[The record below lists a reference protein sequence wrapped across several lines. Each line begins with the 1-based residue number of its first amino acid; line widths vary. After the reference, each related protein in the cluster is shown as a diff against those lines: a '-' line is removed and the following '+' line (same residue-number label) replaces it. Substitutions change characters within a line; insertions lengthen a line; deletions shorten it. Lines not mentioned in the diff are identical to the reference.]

1 MELAELM
8 ETGEQRLMRT
18 YARLPVA
25 LCRGEG
31 AWVWDTEGKRYLD
44 FVTGLAVTSLGHAHP
59 EIVRVVREQAGLLL
73 HTSNLYWNE
82 PQTRLAKALTDHS
95 FADKAFFCNSGAE
108 ANEGAIKLARKYAKQ
123 NYGPH
128 KTKIIS
134 LRGSFHGRTLA
145 TLTATGQDK
154 YHRDYEPL
162 PAGFAYAERDDA
174 AALEEILDGQTAA
187 LFLEPVLGEGGVFPL
202 SREFMLAARN
212 ICAKKGILLV
222 FDEVQS
228 GMGRSGYLFAH
239 EAYGVTPDVM
249 TLAKALGNG
258 IPIGAVLA
266 RGQAAETFAPGDH
279 ASTFGGNLLAAAVA
293 NKVVEIMTQADFL
306 PQVREK
312 SAWFAAEL
320 GKLARKAGIPGQVRG
335 MGFMLGLPVGESGP
349 RLVEECRRRGLLLNC
364 VGGDTLRFLPP
375 LTVSRAEM
383 ETALEILAGVLTGRE
398 TAGGE

>member
-1 MELAELM
+1 MDITKLT
-8 ETGEQRLMRT
+8 ETGEQCLMRT
-18 YARLPVA
+18 YARLPLA

-31 AWVWDTEGKRYLD
+31 SWVWDTEGKRYLD
-44 FVTGLAVTSLGHAHP
+44 FVTGLAVTSLGHSHP
-59 EIVRVVREQAGLLL
+59 EIVRVIREQAGLML
-73 HTSNLYWNE
+73 HSSNLYWNE
-82 PQTRLAKALTDHS
+82 PQVRLARTLTEHS
-95 FADKAFFCNSGAE
+95 FADRAFFCNSGAE
-108 ANEGAIKLARKYAKQ
+108 ANEGAIKLARKYAKKH
-123 NYGPH
+123 YGEH

-145 TLTATGQDK
+145 TVTATGQER
-154 YHRDYEPL
+154 YHKGYEPL
-162 PAGFAYAERDDA
+162 PADFGYAERDDA
-174 AALEEILDGQTAA
+174 AALEEVLDERTAA
-187 LFLEPVLGEGGVFPL
+187 FFLEPVLGEGGVFPL
-202 SREFMLAARN
+202 SKEFMLAARN

-222 FDEVQS
+222 FDEVQV

-266 RGQAAETFAPGDH
+266 GGQAAETFAPGDH

-293 NKVVEIMTQADFL
+293 TRVTEIMTEEGFL
-306 PQVREK
+306 PDVREK

-320 GKLARKAGIPGQVRG
+320 GKLARKAAIPGQVRG
-335 MGFMLGLPVGESGP
+335 MGFMLGLPVGEAGP
-349 RLVEECRRRGLLLNC
+349 RIVESCRREGLLVNC

-383 ETALEILAGVLTGRE
+383 EEALDILDKVLGNT
-398 TAGGE
+398 